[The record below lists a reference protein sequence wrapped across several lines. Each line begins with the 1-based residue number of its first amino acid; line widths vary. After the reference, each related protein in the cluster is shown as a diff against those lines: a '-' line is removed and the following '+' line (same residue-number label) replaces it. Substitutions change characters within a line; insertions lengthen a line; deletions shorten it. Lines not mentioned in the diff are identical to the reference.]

1 MNVPVWIG
9 ALAIAGWWSRR
20 RANAATPWLTGLLL
34 FFALCCA
41 WRASPFLRFWNLA
54 AVLAAAVAIT
64 VQLRH
69 GLASAWIRDYVHGA
83 FATALQVGA
92 GPVRT
97 ASAIRWPWNGGSER
111 TRTLLAV
118 GIGTALAIPVVLVFG
133 ALLASADP
141 VMEAFVVRFFDWDVR
156 RLLEHLGIIVL
167 LGWIATGWLWGMAE
181 GRTAESSS
189 APRPSR
195 SFGMLE
201 LGIPLGALLV
211 LLVSFVGL
219 QTRYFFAGDAMLQV
233 TGMTYA
239 EFARRGFFEL
249 VFASALVV
257 PLLLVAQWV
266 LDRDRERAVE
276 SFRALVVALLGVIL
290 LVMVSALA
298 RMKLYVDAYGLTEDR
313 LYASAFMG
321 WIGFVLVW
329 FAFTEVRA
337 RFNRFATGAVLAGF
351 AVVAALNVVNP
362 DGLIA
367 RANIARAG
375 RGLPFDAEY
384 LSRLSPDAVPTI
396 AARWAS
402 LDPDA
407 RCVLQA
413 GVLSEAGP
421 AEDWR
426 GTTWSGTRASRA
438 VRDLDLAEEACPVD

>member
-1 MNVPVWIG
+1 
-9 ALAIAGWWSRR
+9 
-20 RANAATPWLTGLLL
+20 
-34 FFALCCA
+34 
-41 WRASPFLRFWNLA
+41 
-54 AVLAAAVAIT
+54 
-64 VQLRH
+64 
-69 GLASAWIRDYVHGA
+69 
-83 FATALQVGA
+83 
-92 GPVRT
+92 
-97 ASAIRWPWNGGSER
+97 
-111 TRTLLAV
+111 
-118 GIGTALAIPVVLVFG
+118 
-133 ALLASADP
+133 
-141 VMEAFVVRFFDWDVR
+141 
-156 RLLEHLGIIVL
+156 
-167 LGWIATGWLWGMAE
+167 
-181 GRTAESSS
+181 
-189 APRPSR
+189 
-195 SFGMLE
+195 
-201 LGIPLGALLV
+201 
-211 LLVSFVGL
+211 
-219 QTRYFFAGDAMLQV
+219 
-233 TGMTYA
+233 
-239 EFARRGFFEL
+239 
-249 VFASALVV
+249 
-257 PLLLVAQWV
+257 
-266 LDRDRERAVE
+266 
-276 SFRALVVALLGVIL
+276 
-290 LVMVSALA
+290 
-298 RMKLYVDAYGLTEDR
+298 
-313 LYASAFMG
+313 MG